1 MQGFAWF
8 LCLLLQLKIA
18 RTGCTSAKSELSAFG
33 LHCPCIVNQNETQMK
48 KRILYVGTLIDL
60 AMIFEPDE
68 EIVQSVTGK
77 SEELESEE
85 FFQSMLNNN
94 NK

>member
-1 MQGFAWF
+1 
-8 LCLLLQLKIA
+8 
-18 RTGCTSAKSELSAFG
+18 
-33 LHCPCIVNQNETQMK
+33 MK

-68 EIVQSVTGK
+68 EP
-77 SEELESEE
+77 ESEE
-85 FFQSMLNNN
+85 VFQSMLNNN